1 MPGSAADT
9 TPPNPSPTPS
19 EQRLAVERA
28 LDELNILSPQTARI
42 LDLHYSKHLSLRSI
56 AAVLKLSP
64 AAVERELR
72 FAKAWLRTRLKL

>member
-28 LDELNILSPQTARI
+28 LDELNTLSPRTARI
-42 LDLHYSKHLSLRSI
+42 LDLHYCKHLSLRRI
-56 AAVLKLSP
+56 AVALNLPPAV
-64 AAVERELR
+64 VVRELR
-72 FAKAWLRTRLKL
+72 FAKAWLRARLKR